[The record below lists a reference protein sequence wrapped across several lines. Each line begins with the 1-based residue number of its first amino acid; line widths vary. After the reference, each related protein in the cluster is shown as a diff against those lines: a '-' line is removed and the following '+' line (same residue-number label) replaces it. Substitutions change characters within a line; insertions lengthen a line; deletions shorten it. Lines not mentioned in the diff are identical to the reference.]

1 MSPLFPCCGCGVQ
14 IERSVRLYRQQK
26 GQVLCSTC
34 KDRQEPRDGG
44 GTDTAARPSAPENPS
59 TSTP

>member
-44 GTDTAARPSAPENPS
+44 GTDTAEQAPRP
-59 TSTP
+59 